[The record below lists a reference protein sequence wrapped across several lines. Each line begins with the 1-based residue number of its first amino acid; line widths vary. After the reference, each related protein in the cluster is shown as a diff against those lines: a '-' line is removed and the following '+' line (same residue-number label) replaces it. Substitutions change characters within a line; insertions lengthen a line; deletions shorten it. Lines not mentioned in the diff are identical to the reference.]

1 MKIRKDFVTNSSSSS
16 FVIARHKDYT
26 DDMLRKNIENQ
37 DKNIENILQLY
48 GDGELKE
55 ELIEH
60 IINRLAD
67 YNSVDLGD
75 WKVTAIEASND
86 YDNADLFIYD
96 YGTSLTGDLFKVVNT
111 N

>member
-16 FVIARHKDYT
+16 FVIARHKNYT
-26 DDMLRKNIENQ
+26 DDMLRKNIENNN
-37 DKNIENILQLY
+37 KEIENILELY

-55 ELIEH
+55 ELIEN
-60 IINRLAD
+60 IMDRLAG
-67 YNSVDLGD
+67 YNSLDLGD
-75 WKVTAIEASND
+75 WEVTSISASNY

-96 YGTSLTGDLFKVVNT
+96 YGASLTEDLFRVVNT